1 MNFTQTKIIWK
12 FQNEDPKQEII
23 ASCSNK
29 NNNKQTSSPKIWLSK
44 CQALILG
51 KSDFYAKKCFWV
63 FRKSDR
69 GNAKRRQGDV
79 FQVKN
84 NSLTS
89 DYGTIC
95 VSTETFSY
103 EFIGLTIML

>member
-1 MNFTQTKIIWK
+1 MKILNERLLLAAPIKIIINRRCLLRYD
-12 FQNEDPKQEII
+12 F
-23 ASCSNK
+23 SR
-29 NNNKQTSSPKIWLSK
+29 

-51 KSDFYAKKCFWV
+51 KSGFYAKKYFWV
-63 FRKSDR
+63 FHKSDR

-79 FQVKN
+79 FQVKKN
-84 NSLTS
+84 WLTS